1 MKYDFTTIIDRK
13 GKDALAVDILPN
25 SFGIGEKIEVR
36 DGFDCIPM
44 WVADMNFAT
53 APTVTEAII
62 ERAKHPTYGYF
73 ATSQEYYNKIIEWQE
88 RQNKVTGLEKEHI
101 GYENGVLGGVA
112 SALHTLCSQ
121 GDPILVHAPTYI
133 GFTKTLKNNG
143 YNIVY
148 SALKKDDKG
157 IWRMD
162 FEDME
167 EKIVKNKIHCAIFCS
182 PHNPTGRVWEKW
194 EIEKVMELYAK
205 HDIYVISDEIW
216 SDILLYGNKHI
227 PTQSVS
233 EDARNRTVAF
243 YAPSKTFNLAGLVG
257 SYHIIYNDWLRERIR
272 KEASLGH
279 YNSINVLSMHALT
292 GAYSPEGREWV
303 EELREVIGGNVKYA
317 CDYIDEHFEGVSVS
331 RPQGTYML
339 FIDCEEWCRK
349 HGKTMEELLRA
360 GFEAGV
366 FWQSGKE
373 FHGEWYI
380 RINLASP
387 FTMIQEAFDRLRK
400 YVFCE

>member
-13 GKDALAVDILPN
+13 GKDAIAVDILPN
-25 SFGIGEKIEVR
+25 SFGTGEKIEVR
-36 DGFDCIPM
+36 DGLDCIPM

-53 APTVTEAII
+53 VPTVTEAII

-88 RQNKVTGLEKEHI
+88 RQNGVTGLKKEHI

-121 GDPILVHAPTYI
+121 GDSILVHAPTYI

-143 YNIVY
+143 YNIVH
-148 SALKKDDKG
+148 SALKKDGKG
-157 IWRMD
+157 VWRMD

-167 EKIVKNKIHCAIFCS
+167 EKIVENRIHCAIFCS

-194 EIEKVMELYAK
+194 EVEKAMELYAK
-205 HDIYVISDEIW
+205 HDVYVISDEIW

-243 YAPSKTFNLAGLVG
+243 YAPSKTFNLAGLIG

-292 GAYSPEGREWV
+292 GAYGTEGREWV

-349 HGKTMEELLRA
+349 HGKTPEELLRA

-366 FWQSGKE
+366 FWQSGRA
-373 FHGEWYI
+373 FQGEWYI

-387 FTMIQEAFDRLRK
+387 LTMIQEAFDRLGK
-400 YVFCE
+400 YVFCV